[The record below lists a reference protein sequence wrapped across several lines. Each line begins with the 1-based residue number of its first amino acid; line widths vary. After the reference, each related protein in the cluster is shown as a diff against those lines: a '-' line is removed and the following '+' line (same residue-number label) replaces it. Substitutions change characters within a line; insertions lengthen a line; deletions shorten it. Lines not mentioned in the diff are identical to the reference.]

1 MQRCYDAAS
10 PLSQTRNVYEG
21 DFAVT
26 SLVDLSDKLWSGEHT
41 THQREHHPFAIL
53 DVVEEVA
60 DGVGFYKGFSN
71 LTAVRTHDGLALID
85 TGSFHPV
92 ANERS
97 FNKVREY
104 APDRIHTAVYTH
116 GHVDHAYGLPP
127 FLSEAKARGWLRPN
141 IVAHARCVPRMQ
153 RYIETAGYNSV
164 INTRQFSQKTEW
176 PTDPIYP
183 TETYESRLTLDV
195 GGTVFELT
203 HGRGETDD
211 HTWVFLPETRVLC
224 TGDFF
229 IWAAPNAGNPQKV
242 QRYCIEWAHALRQM
256 AARRPVV
263 LLPGHGL
270 PVYGEVRVQEVLL
283 TTAEYLESLYRQTLA
298 LLNEGVRIDDIIHA
312 VEAPE
317 ALAEKPWL
325 QPIYDEPEF
334 IVRNIYR
341 CLAGWYSGVP
351 SELKPAPRPEQAS
364 EIVSLAGGLEKLLAR
379 AAELL
384 ANGNVRL
391 ACHLIDY
398 ATDHAPES
406 PEVRALRHAIYT
418 KRAEQEPSTMSK
430 GVFREAAGD
439 AP

>member
-1 MQRCYDAAS
+1 M
-10 PLSQTRNVYEG
+10 
-21 DFAVT
+21 
-26 SLVDLSDKLWSGEHT
+26 
-41 THQREHHPFAIL
+41 
-53 DVVEEVA
+53 
-60 DGVGFYKGFSN
+60 
-71 LTAVRTHDGLALID
+71 D

-92 ANERS
+92 ANKRS
-97 FNKVREY
+97 FDKVRAYSAE
-104 APDRIHTAVYTH
+104 RVHTAVYTH

-127 FLSEAKARGWLRPN
+127 FLAEAESKGWLRPN
-141 IVAHARCVPRMQ
+141 IVGHSCCVARMQ

-164 INTRQFSQKTEW
+164 INSRQFSQHTEW

-183 TETYESRLTLDV
+183 TETYETRLTLNV

-242 QRYCIEWAHALRQM
+242 QRYCIEWARALRQM

-263 LLPGHGL
+263 LLPGHGV
-270 PVYGEVRVQEVLL
+270 PVYGEERVQEALL
-283 TTAEYLESLYRQTLA
+283 TSAAYLESLYTQTLE

-312 VEAPE
+312 VRVPE

-334 IVRNIYR
+334 IVRNIHR

-351 SELKPAPRPEQAS
+351 SELKPAPRKEQAD
-364 EIVSLAGGLEKLLAR
+364 EIVQLAGGLETLLAR
-379 AAELL
+379 ADEL
-384 ANGNVRL
+384 ATAGNVRL

-398 ATDHAPES
+398 AYDHSPES
-406 PEVRALRHAIYT
+406 AEVRKLKHAIYT
-418 KRAEQEPSTMSK
+418 QRAEQEPSTMSK
-430 GVFREAAGD
+430 GIYREAAGTGD
-439 AP
+439 DQ

>member
-1 MQRCYDAAS
+1 MA
-10 PLSQTRNVYEG
+10 T
-21 DFAVT
+21 
-26 SLVDLSDKLWSGEHT
+26 LVELSDKLWSGEHS
-41 THQREHHPFAIL
+41 THQKEHHPFAIL
-53 DVVEEVA
+53 NVVEEVA

-71 LTAVRTHDGLALID
+71 LTAVRTGDGVVLVD

-92 ANERS
+92 ANKRS
-97 FNKVREY
+97 FDKVREY
-104 APDRIHTAVYTH
+104 SPDRVHTAVYTH

-127 FLSEAKARGWLRPN
+127 FLAEAESKGWLRPN
-141 IVAHARCVPRMQ
+141 IVGHACCVPRMQ

-164 INTRQFSQKTEW
+164 INTRQFSQDTKW

-183 TETYESRLTLDV
+183 TETYESRLTLNV

-242 QRYCIEWAHALRQM
+242 QRYCIEWAQALRQM
-256 AARRPVV
+256 AAKRPVV

-270 PVYGEVRVQEVLL
+270 PVYGEDRVQEALL
-283 TTAEYLESLYRQTLA
+283 TTAAYLESLYHQTLA
-298 LLNEGVRIDDIIHA
+298 LLNEGARIDDIVHA
-312 VEAPE
+312 VNVP
-317 ALAEKPWL
+317 AEYTDTPWL

-334 IVRNIYR
+334 VVRNIYR
-341 CLAGWYSGVP
+341 CLAGWYSGIP
-351 SELKPAPRPEQAS
+351 SELKPAPRAEQAA
-364 EIVSLAGGLEKLLAR
+364 EIVHLAGGLDKLLSR
-379 AAELL
+379 ADDLL
-384 ANGNVRL
+384 HAGNVRL

-398 ATDHAPES
+398 AHDHAPDVE
-406 PEVRALRHAIYT
+406 EVRTLKHAIYS

-430 GVFREAAGD
+430 GIFREAAG
-439 AP
+439 PGQ